1 MMNDFLTTY
10 PVQEVTKQDAITY
23 VSLLISMAEID
34 GMDQDESDAIKLLIE
49 NNKWEK
55 DVYDLA
61 LAKGNVSIESLNLSQ
76 DFIEVVGPYVIRD
89 LLVIAYI
96 SNGFSNAENE
106 HVQLISQK
114 FGVSQ
119 ENYIRIKQAIN
130 SQYEAIS
137 NWSHAISI

>member
-1 MMNDFLTTY
+1 
-10 PVQEVTKQDAITY
+10 
-23 VSLLISMAEID
+23 MAEID

-55 DVYDLA
+55 DVFDLA

>member
-1 MMNDFLTTY
+1 MMTDFLTTY
-10 PVQEVTKQDAITY
+10 PVQEVTKQDTITY
-23 VSLLISMAEID
+23 ISLLISIAEID
-34 GMDQDESDAIKLLIE
+34 GMDQDESDAIKKLIE

-55 DVYDLA
+55 DVFDLA
-61 LAKGNVSIESLNLSQ
+61 LAKGNVSIETLNFTQ

-106 HVQLISQK
+106 HIQLISQK

-119 ENYIRIKQAIN
+119 ESYTRIKQAIN